1 MNLTLEEKKEA
12 IKKHGKSSNDSGTT
26 EVQVAM
32 FTTKINDLTNHL
44 KANRK
49 DYNTE
54 RALVNMVG
62 KRKRLLNYLK
72 EKDIAR
78 YRSIVKSLGL
88 RK

>member
-12 IKKHGKSSNDSGTT
+12 IKKYGDSAKDSGKT

-44 KANRK
+44 KKNRK

-54 RALVNMVG
+54 RSLVNMVG

-72 EKDIAR
+72 EKNIER
-78 YRSIVKSLGL
+78 YRLIVKSLGL